1 MTKLIDALIVE
12 LQDGVTWID
21 KLFVNIGIPSEE
33 EVIQVAAGC
42 FDIAIELQS
51 GILLLC
57 RARSF
62 ALVFAAQRLI
72 FEAVIRGL
80 FIQYC
85 IDERKFHSFKNGGT
99 LGKYESMIVEIEKK
113 LGDEVLDFEKFRARL
128 EGSMHHFTHTG
139 YQHVARRYATG
150 ILGPNYSE
158 RDICT
163 AINLTALFG
172 FQAAARMA
180 IIANRPELALATKE
194 KMVAYSSRYM
204 VLKKQ
209 FPQNPDREN
218 K

>member
-1 MTKLIDALIVE
+1 MTKFIDALIDE

-21 KLFVNIGIPSEE
+21 KRYVNLGIPSEE
-33 EVIQVAAGC
+33 EAIQVAAGC
-42 FDIAIELQS
+42 FDIAMEHQS

-85 IDERKFHSFKNGGT
+85 IDAPKFHAFKNGGT
-99 LGKYESMIVEIEKK
+99 LGQYGPMIVEIKNK
-113 LGDEVLDFEKFRARL
+113 LGDEVLDFEKFRVKL
-128 EGSMHHFTHTG
+128 EGAMHHFTHTG
-139 YQHVARRYATG
+139 YQHVARRYDAG
-150 ILGPNYSE
+150 VLGPNYSQ

-163 AINLTALFG
+163 AINLAALFG

-180 IIANRPELALATKE
+180 IIAGQPELAIATHE
-194 KMVAYSSRYM
+194 KMVAYGHRYM
-204 VLKKQ
+204 QLKKQ
-209 FPQNPDREN
+209 FPKISDREVM
-218 K
+218 

>member
-1 MTKLIDALIVE
+1 MTKLIDALIAE

-21 KLFVNIGIPSEE
+21 KHYANLSVPSEE

-85 IDERKFHSFKNGGT
+85 IDEKKFNAFKNGET
-99 LGKYESMIVEIEKK
+99 LGKYDSMIVEIENK

-139 YQHVARRYATG
+139 YQHVARRYAAD

-163 AINLTALFG
+163 AINLTAFFG

-180 IIANRPELALATKE
+180 IIANKPELATATKE
-194 KMVAYSSRYM
+194 KIVAYSSRYM
-204 VLKKQ
+204 LLKKQ
-209 FPQNPDREN
+209 FSQSSE
-218 K
+218 KESK